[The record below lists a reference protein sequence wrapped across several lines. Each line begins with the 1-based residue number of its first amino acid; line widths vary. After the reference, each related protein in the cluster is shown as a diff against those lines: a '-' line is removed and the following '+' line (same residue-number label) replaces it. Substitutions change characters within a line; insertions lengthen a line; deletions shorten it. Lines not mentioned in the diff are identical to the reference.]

1 VLVNDL
7 RVRMFKI
14 GRGIGHT
21 ASDLVDVVVVVVVVL
36 LLLLPPD
43 TSAACCCCCCSR
55 IASIAATCRR
65 LLFNASAL
73 GHDRASKIRRTA
85 RLEALFKARVND
97 KPTMV
102 ISTVFIVVVVVVVV
116 VGTSF
121 PSVRVV
127 RNGTNGAV
135 IEPYARD
142 NETSAGAIQKSIS
155 FTFPRLEVLMLVEG
169 VVVVTVEVVVEDTGI
184 SAVRS
189 DADDIVTCC
198 CCNSCSIGGCSISAP
213 VGGNTATSVLP
224 ERYRYGGNWSFH
236 LSVVVVVVVVVVV
249 AAVVTLLG

>member
-1 VLVNDL
+1 
-7 RVRMFKI
+7 MFKI

-21 ASDLVDVVVVVVVVL
+21 ASDLVVVVDVVVVVVVL
-36 LLLLPPD
+36 LVLLLPPES
-43 TSAACCCCCCSR
+43 SAACCCCCCCSR
-55 IASIAATCRR
+55 IASIVATCRR

-102 ISTVFIVVVVVVVV
+102 ISTVFMVVVV
-116 VGTSF
+116 VGTLF
-121 PSVRVV
+121 PSVMVL

-155 FTFPRLEVLMLVEG
+155 FTFPRRLEVLMLVEG
-169 VVVVTVEVVVEDTGI
+169 VVDVVAVVVAVVIVVARIEDTGI

-189 DADDIVTCC
+189 DADDIGNGCC
-198 CCNSCSIGGCSISAP
+198 GNSCSIGGCSISAP
-213 VGGNTATSVLP
+213 VGGTAASVLS
-224 ERYRYGGNWSFH
+224 ERYRYGGN
-236 LSVVVVVVVVVVV
+236 
-249 AAVVTLLG
+249 

>member
-1 VLVNDL
+1 VLANDL

-21 ASDLVDVVVVVVVVL
+21 ASDLVVVVDVVVVVMVVVL
-36 LLLLPPD
+36 LLLLPPE
-43 TSAACCCCCCSR
+43 TSTACCCCCSR

-102 ISTVFIVVVVVVVV
+102 ISTVFIVVVVVVV
-116 VGTSF
+116 GTLF

-127 RNGTNGAV
+127 GKGANGAV

-155 FTFPRLEVLMLVEG
+155 FTFPRRLEAWMLVES
-169 VVVVTVEVVVEDTGI
+169 VVDVVAVAAVVAIIEDTGI
-184 SAVRS
+184 SALRS
-189 DADDIVTCC
+189 DADDIGNGCC
-198 CCNSCSIGGCSISAP
+198 GNSCSIGGCSISAP
-213 VGGNTATSVLP
+213 VGGTAAASALP
-224 ERYRYGGNWSFH
+224 
-236 LSVVVVVVVVVVV
+236 VVVVV
-249 AAVVTLLG
+249 AAVAAVTLLG